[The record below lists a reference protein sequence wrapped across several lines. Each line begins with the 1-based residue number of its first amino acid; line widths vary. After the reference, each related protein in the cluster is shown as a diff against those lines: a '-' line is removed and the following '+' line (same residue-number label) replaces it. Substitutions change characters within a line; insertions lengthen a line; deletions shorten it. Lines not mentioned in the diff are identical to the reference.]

1 MLKRKKISQRTLS
14 LSQILPQKGQRFPSV
29 ANKKEGLLLDISS
42 EVASLGRGIFF
53 KHILHTSKISEGG
66 INKVMLLLKN
76 TRYISPNLGLY
87 VFNIVLVL

>member
-66 INKVMLLLKN
+66 INKVMVIAQEHKV
-76 TRYISPNLGLY
+76 YQP
-87 VFNIVLVL
+87 